1 MAVIS
6 CVLLGTTG
14 GVYVLD
20 TMDNFINSFGIL
32 LVAAVSMVALAWVW
46 RRLPTLAAH
55 VNVRSS
61 IKLRMWWYALVAVV
75 VPIVLL
81 TMLVIE
87 LRKNLAEPYEGYPAE
102 LLGVF
107 GWGVV
112 IAIPFIAMLLS
123 LLPWK
128 RGVDL
133 DDPGSDQLDDH
144 SSTGEGS
151 LR

>member
-1 MAVIS
+1 M
-6 CVLLGTTG
+6 
-14 GVYVLD
+14 
-20 TMDNFINSFGIL
+20 
-32 LVAAVSMVALAWVW
+32 
-46 RRLPTLAAH
+46 
-55 VNVRSS
+55 
-61 IKLRMWWYALVAVV
+61 LVAVV

-81 TMLVIE
+81 TMLVLE
-87 LRKNLAEPYEGYPAE
+87 LRKNLEEPYEGYPEE

-123 LLPWK
+123 LLPWQ